1 MITIQGEERSLRTHV
16 SLCQERYLRLE
27 ARIDKI
33 ELKLNEISQEISQN
47 KADLSRVL
55 IGATSTILAGLLG
68 LITTILFKF

>member
-1 MITIQGEERSLRTHV
+1 MTAIKGEERSLRTHV

-33 ELKLNEISQEISQN
+33 EAKLNDISQEIERN
-47 KADLSRVL
+47 RHDLSRVL

-68 LITTILFKF
+68 LIVTILMKF